1 MYHHASRIAYLV
13 TVWQT
18 PKKISKKNT
27 YYVMLPL
34 SHMLCPSC
42 PENPKKVPA
51 LLAVWDLT
59 AYLCFVPS
67 PAMGVHALLK
77 RVVCAYVVSLGSD
90 PRITHSPARIT
101 DHISQMYGRYH
112 QLLTIRHSL
121 LTSHRI

>member
-34 SHMLCPSC
+34 SHMLRPSR
-42 PENPKKVPA
+42 PENPEKVPA

-59 AYLCFVPS
+59 LLLFCPHWMKSNWVRTRDNQRGSELAAFQPFVSARQRRCRPVKVFS
-67 PAMGVHALLK
+67 P
-77 RVVCAYVVSLGSD
+77 RS
-90 PRITHSPARIT
+90 
-101 DHISQMYGRYH
+101 
-112 QLLTIRHSL
+112 
-121 LTSHRI
+121 